1 MITKSQ
7 LRDKLDSNNRFTTT
21 FEVPWNE
28 TQLSRLYDT
37 VDQQVEGGSLVD
49 IISAKPVA
57 YDFER
62 ESVTVEMVLDCSDML
77 EEAANLGDGE

>member
-7 LRDKLDSNNRFTTT
+7 LRAKLDSNNCFTTT

-37 VDQQVEGGSLVD
+37 VDAQIEGGALID
-49 IISAKPVA
+49 ILSANPVA

-62 ESVTVEMVLDCSDML
+62 QMVVVEMELDCSDL
-77 EEAANLGDGE
+77 LDESSTED